1 MFPLWLRIVVVSLHH
16 RLSIP
21 AQSPA
26 TASSYELSLGTNI
39 AQLLAFCTQAHFL
52 LLLHE
57 KQFGYEATQL
67 SSSLV

>member
-16 RLSIP
+16 SIP